1 MHELRM
7 KRREVLGGRA
17 ALQGRVTP
25 PDFLRALAP
34 ALVLVLVVVSASLA
48 AAQNPDPRPLDKLLD
63 RTSQRV
69 SEFLD
74 QFSNVKCTEQ
84 VTQQKLRPDG
94 KVDVEQQSSYD
105 YLVMLINNSG
115 DLTFNESRLPIKE
128 AKLDRRQPVS
138 MLLTNG
144 FATLFLVFHPTYI
157 NNFEFTDV
165 GEDSAEGPG
174 ARKVEFR
181 HVHNTRS
188 IAALALRG
196 REYPLE
202 LSGTAWIDP
211 RSGDILKIEAGIG
224 STLQDVGMRKLQSS
238 IRFTPVSF
246 SKDQAPYWFPSE
258 AVVEVET
265 PKQHWRNTHRFST
278 YKQFSVTTEEHV
290 AQK

>member
-1 MHELRM
+1 M
-7 KRREVLGGRA
+7 LGLLLIA
-17 ALQGRVTP
+17 SFSSAQT
-25 PDFLRALAP
+25 AP
-34 ALVLVLVVVSASLA
+34 
-48 AAQNPDPRPLDKLLD
+48 QPLDKVLD

-94 KVDVEQQSSYD
+94 KVEIEQQSAFD
-105 YLVMLINNSG
+105 YLVMLTNNGG
-115 DLTFNESRLPIKE
+115 DLTFNESRLPLKE
-128 AKLDRRQPVS
+128 AKLERRQPTS
-138 MLLTNG
+138 MLLTSG
-144 FATLFLVFHPTYI
+144 FATLFLVFHPTYV
-157 NNFEFTDV
+157 NNFEFTDAGDDIV
-165 GEDSAEGPG
+165 DGHHT
-174 ARKVEFR
+174 RKVQFQ

-202 LSGTAWIDP
+202 LSGTAWVDP
-211 RSGDILKIEAGIG
+211 SSGDILKIEAGIG
-224 STLQDVGMRKLQSS
+224 STLEDVGMKTLQSS
-238 IRFTPVSF
+238 IRFAPVAF
-246 SKDQAPYWFPSE
+246 SKDQAPYWFPTE
-258 AVVEVET
+258 AVVKVET

>member
-1 MHELRM
+1 MMRLSSQLRI
-7 KRREVLGGRA
+7 LP
-17 ALQGRVTP
+17 RVILTLLIASVAGAQTP
-25 PDFLRALAP
+25 DA
-34 ALVLVLVVVSASLA
+34 
-48 AAQNPDPRPLDKLLD
+48 RPLDKLLD

-84 VTQQKLRPDG
+84 VMQQKLRLDG
-94 KVDVEQQSSYD
+94 KVDVEQESTFD
-105 YLVMLINNSG
+105 YLVMLTNNGG

-157 NNFEFTDV
+157 NNFEFTDA
-165 GEDSAEGPG
+165 GEDSAEAPG

-181 HVHNTRS
+181 HIHNTRS

-202 LSGTAWIDP
+202 ISGTAWIDP
-211 RSGDILKIEAGIG
+211 KSGDILKIEAGIG
-224 STLQDVGMRKLQSS
+224 TTLQDVGMKTLQSS

-246 SKDQAPYWFPSE
+246 NKDQAPYWFPTE
-258 AVVEVET
+258 AIVEVET
-265 PKQHWRNTHRFST
+265 PKQHWRNTHRFT
-278 YKQFSVTTEEHV
+278 AYKQFSVSTEEHV
-290 AQK
+290 AKK